1 MGFRAHD
8 SGFRA
13 QGFDFMAQGLG
24 FIELRLEALN
34 PTVFPKA
41 FQGLRDKKWEDV
53 EMIGLSFES
62 PFLSDPECREFTV

>member
-1 MGFRAHD
+1 
-8 SGFRA
+8 
-13 QGFDFMAQGLG
+13 MAQGLG
-24 FIELRLEALN
+24 FIGLRLEALK

-62 PFLSDPECREFTV
+62 PL